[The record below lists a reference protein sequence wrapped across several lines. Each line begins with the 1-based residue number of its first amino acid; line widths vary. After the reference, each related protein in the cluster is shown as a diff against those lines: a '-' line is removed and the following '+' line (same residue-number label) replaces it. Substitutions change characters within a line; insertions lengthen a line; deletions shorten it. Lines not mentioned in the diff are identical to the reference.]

1 MIYLLVIK
9 VYLKTTTSKA
19 SMLPKIE
26 ALLYYINRNSMN
38 NFLKKS
44 LIAFVAV
51 ASLITVP
58 AFAQETIKV
67 GMSGRYFPFTFSK
80 QDKLQGFEVDIWD
93 EIATRL
99 DVKVEYTTASF
110 SGLFGM
116 LEAGH
121 IDTISNQI
129 TMTEDRLA
137 KYAFT
142 TPYVIDGVQI
152 TVRKGRDDINSVADL
167 KGKKVAVN
175 LGSNFEQVLRKLDP
189 NNEITIVTYDSGL
202 EQDVALG
209 RMDAFIMDKVSSVQ
223 LIKKAGL
230 PLQLAGQ
237 PFEKIE
243 NAMPFLNKPSQIIIR
258 DKVNKV
264 LADMR
269 ADGKLVEISNKW
281 FDTDITQ

>member
-1 MIYLLVIK
+1 
-9 VYLKTTTSKA
+9 
-19 SMLPKIE
+19 
-26 ALLYYINRNSMN
+26 MN
-38 NFLKKS
+38 NFFRKT
-44 LIAFVAV
+44 LIALVAMS
-51 ASLITVP
+51 SLLTVP
-58 AFAQETIKV
+58 AFAQQTVKV

-80 QDKLQGFEVDIWD
+80 KDVLQGFEVDVWN
-93 EIATRL
+93 EIAKRS
-99 DVKVEYTTASF
+99 DYKVEFVTASF

-129 TMTEDRLA
+129 TITDTRSA
-137 KYAFT
+137 KYAFSV
-142 TPYVIDGVQI
+142 PYVIDGVQV
-152 TVRKGRDDINSVADL
+152 TVRKGRDDIQGINDL

-175 LGSNFEQVLRKLDP
+175 LGSNFEEVLRKFDTK
-189 NNEITIVTYDSGL
+189 NEINIVTYDSGL

-209 RMDAFIMDKVSSVQ
+209 RMDAFVMDRVSSVQ

-243 NAMPFLNKPSQIIIR
+243 NAMPFLNKPAQLKIR
-258 DKVNKV
+258 DQVNIA
-264 LADMR
+264 LAAMR
-269 ADGKLVEISNKW
+269 ADGKLTEISNKW